1 MCIQLPLLC
10 PTLALGLVTSRES
23 RCHPLMLRGT
33 RAGAIRL
40 VAQAI
45 FFFSRRT
52 ARLLFFF
59 AAQSFGPSTYPPS
72 PRVVLFV
79 AYAVFCEAIAQGGW
93 RGGDMYILLIYTFYR
108 SWAFGRWPFVGR
120 IRRRNRTVCFL
131 WAEFAGCSIVQ
142 VPLPKLLS
150 NFCSMLLLEKN

>member
-1 MCIQLPLLC
+1 MHTVTAAVPNTCPWTRHVTGKPLP
-10 PTLALGLVTSRES
+10 PANVKGNAGG
-23 RCHPLMLRGT
+23 CHPISRT
-33 RAGAIRL
+33 SN
-40 VAQAI
+40 

-72 PRVVLFV
+72 HRVVLFV

-120 IRRRNRTVCFL
+120 IRRRNRTVCFM